1 MNLVKIIENIK
12 ENEEVLNHI
21 KMNIILIENI
31 INNIKSEQ
39 SKLEKSLG
47 QESV

>member
-31 INNIKSEQ
+31 INNIKSE
-39 SKLEKSLG
+39 
-47 QESV
+47 